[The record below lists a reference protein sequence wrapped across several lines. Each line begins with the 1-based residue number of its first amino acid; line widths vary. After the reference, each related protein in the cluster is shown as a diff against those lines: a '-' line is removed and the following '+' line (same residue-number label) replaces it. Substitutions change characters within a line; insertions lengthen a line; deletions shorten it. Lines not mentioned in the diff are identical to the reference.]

1 MKKHNSIYAQWF
13 NDFYQHKLYLWFIFI
28 SITILATSYFF
39 FFFRNDLIIFPGNVN
54 SAVNFYTDSIDDG
67 KSKIEWHDVSK
78 NSIRLSFTLK
88 EGFIRPYV
96 GITILN
102 KNNNTFNVSGYNQ
115 IQFELEGNEIK
126 NIVVYLVT
134 DSKSINRSGNNT
146 KLHFCENIEVGKKNK
161 QFKLYINQF
170 KVPDWWYDVNNLSP
184 NQPFELDLKNVTNIN
199 FTTGLTPTVNTR
211 RFLKINSV
219 KFVRNN
225 TWIIIEMVITE
236 VLIILL
242 LLLLHFLKV
251 RNLNKNKPVIITYKP
266 VNIENKNKTRNSFL
280 DYIHENFQNSELNLD
295 LIAHQTGI
303 NQRLISENISIQF
316 NCNVKTYINQI
327 RINEAQRLLKETGLN
342 ISEIAYK
349 VGFSSPSNFNRVF
362 KKISGISPTEF
373 MQSKQ

>member
-1 MKKHNSIYAQWF
+1 LKKHNSIYAQWF